1 MSTET
6 LLLFI
11 VLLAGFYM
19 AWNIGAN
26 DVSNAMGTSVGSGAL
41 TLMKAVI
48 IAGVLEFCGAFFLG
62 GNVSKT
68 IQGGLV
74 DTSLFVQDPHI
85 LLFGMIS
92 ALLATALWL
101 QVSSYFGWPVSTTH
115 AIVGS
120 LIGFGLFHGGSEAVF
135 WKEVGA
141 VASSW
146 VISPL
151 LSGIL
156 SFGIFTTLQKKVLY
170 NLDPIKATKR
180 VIPVLIGLL
189 FLVFTLTML
198 LSGVGRFSVHL
209 SNMHVLGIALAV
221 AILAFIIAKIC
232 FRKKQ
237 MPTTSGAH
245 FSSKDA
251 QKLQTFNKTQKHL
264 QRLFL
269 TSKGEDKEQLHK
281 MLKQVDTWKKDLEE
295 KVNHFQA
302 HSDYQV
308 VEKRFVILQIFSAS
322 YIAFAHG
329 ANDVANAIGPV
340 AASLNILK
348 TGTVA
353 MAPHISSSLLAMGG
367 AGIVV
372 GLATWGWRVMETIG
386 KKITVLTPTRGFSA
400 EFGAAITI
408 LIASKLGLPIS
419 TTHCIVGAVLG
430 VGLARGLSALNLRT
444 LKDIFLSWVI
454 TIPASAI
461 VCIIIFYLMR
471 ALFS

>member
-6 LLLFI
+6 ILLFI

-74 DTSLFVQDPHI
+74 DTTLFVQDPHI

-135 WKEVGA
+135 WKEVGT

-146 VISPL
+146 VISPV

-156 SFGIFTTLQKKVLY
+156 SFAIFTTLQKKVLY

-180 VIPVLIGLL
+180 VIPFLIGLL

-209 SNMHVLGIALAV
+209 SNMNVLSIGLAV
-221 AILAFIIAKIC
+221 AV
-232 FRKKQ
+232 
-237 MPTTSGAH
+237 P
-245 FSSKDA
+245 
-251 QKLQTFNKTQKHL
+251 
-264 QRLFL
+264 
-269 TSKGEDKEQLHK
+269 
-281 MLKQVDTWKKDLEE
+281 
-295 KVNHFQA
+295 
-302 HSDYQV
+302 
-308 VEKRFVILQIFSAS
+308 
-322 YIAFAHG
+322 
-329 ANDVANAIGPV
+329 
-340 AASLNILK
+340 
-348 TGTVA
+348 
-353 MAPHISSSLLAMGG
+353 
-367 AGIVV
+367 
-372 GLATWGWRVMETIG
+372 
-386 KKITVLTPTRGFSA
+386 
-400 EFGAAITI
+400 
-408 LIASKLGLPIS
+408 
-419 TTHCIVGAVLG
+419 
-430 VGLARGLSALNLRT
+430 
-444 LKDIFLSWVI
+444 
-454 TIPASAI
+454 
-461 VCIIIFYLMR
+461 
-471 ALFS
+471 